1 MPTLIQP
8 QKTKID
14 SKTKKKLKNF
24 VQTSQIVDGTELKTC
39 FDYYDF
45 EDFNKI
51 PITKQDFA
59 LPHMNISSTSAH
71 IDNLK
76 TFLKLFNTNFD
87 SICISESRLPTK
99 TSLTTNINI
108 LGYNIERIP
117 TESTAGGTLMYI
129 SQKLSHKLRSDLK
142 IYSPKELESTC
153 VEIFISNKQNLTV
166 GTI

>member
-1 MPTLIQP
+1 
-8 QKTKID
+8 
-14 SKTKKKLKNF
+14 
-24 VQTSQIVDGTELKTC
+24 
-39 FDYYDF
+39 
-45 EDFNKI
+45 
-51 PITKQDFA
+51 
-59 LPHMNISSTSAH
+59 MNISSTSAH

-87 SICISESRLPTK
+87 NICISESRLPTK

-129 SQKLSHKLRSDLK
+129 SQKLSHKLQSDLK

>member
-1 MPTLIQP
+1 
-8 QKTKID
+8 
-14 SKTKKKLKNF
+14 
-24 VQTSQIVDGTELKTC
+24 
-39 FDYYDF
+39 
-45 EDFNKI
+45 
-51 PITKQDFA
+51 
-59 LPHMNISSTSAH
+59 MNISSTSAH
-71 IDNLK
+71 TDNLK

-87 SICISESRLPTK
+87 NICISESRLPTK

-117 TESTAGGTLMYI
+117 TESTAEGTLMYI
-129 SQKLSHKLRSDLK
+129 SQKLSHKLQSDLK

>member
-1 MPTLIQP
+1 
-8 QKTKID
+8 
-14 SKTKKKLKNF
+14 
-24 VQTSQIVDGTELKTC
+24 
-39 FDYYDF
+39 
-45 EDFNKI
+45 
-51 PITKQDFA
+51 
-59 LPHMNISSTSAH
+59 MNISSTSAH

-99 TSLTTNINI
+99 TSLTTNKSLTL